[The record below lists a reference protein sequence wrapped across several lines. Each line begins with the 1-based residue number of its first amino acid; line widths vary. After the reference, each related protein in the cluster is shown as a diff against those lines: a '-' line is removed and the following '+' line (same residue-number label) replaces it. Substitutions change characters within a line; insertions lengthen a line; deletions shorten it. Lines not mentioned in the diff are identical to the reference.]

1 MCGCVHDG
9 PIVSVTYS
17 ARKHMPSTTH
27 THTHTCCISAAVRPV
42 RPDSLAA
49 PALYLP
55 QTIHLRRPS
64 ACVFLCERDITKQH
78 SNSDM

>member
-27 THTHTCCISAAVRPV
+27 THTHAALVPQLDPSDQTVLQHQLCTFLKQSTSAGR
-42 RPDSLAA
+42 
-49 PALYLP
+49 
-55 QTIHLRRPS
+55 LRVCF
-64 ACVFLCERDITKQH
+64 CVSVI
-78 SNSDM
+78 